1 MSVLPELPIRD
12 HGAQT
17 FDPPFCAE
25 PKHPAA
31 IDPDLLERL
40 RDPRHRSYLLQGVI
54 GGRALDALFLDLIA
68 HIDFLEAQRI

>member
-1 MSVLPELPIRD
+1 MSVLPELPTRD

-17 FDPPFCAE
+17 FDPPFCGE
-25 PKHPAA
+25 PKSPAA
-31 IDPDLLERL
+31 IDSEVLERL

-68 HIDFLEAQRI
+68 HIDYLEMQRI